1 MWIKFC
7 SILRV
12 PATETHSM
20 LKIAVIEETMRK
32 LTHLEGLPCSEV
44 EYCVNKTD
52 HSGYLF
58 TSKTDDN
65 VV

>member
-1 MWIKFC
+1 
-7 SILRV
+7 
-12 PATETHSM
+12 M